1 MDSMRILYIAVHEN
15 NRGWGSEHFVND
27 GFNEI
32 GVETSCVD
40 FRKYRKEIVECI
52 LQVPTFDYLFLQR
65 GDYFPIELLR
75 AVRRPKF
82 FWASELV
89 SRNRDQDRLLSCG
102 LFDHTF
108 VHTKACKEAI
118 VRNGW
123 LQESQITVL
132 LNGFDPK
139 THYPLSV
146 EKDIDVLFIG
156 NMLKRRKEW
165 TDKIGKNCSLHT
177 AVGIYGDK
185 MVTLINRAKI
195 VLNIHS
201 EEFQD
206 TETRVF
212 EVLGCRRFL
221 LTEKL
226 SVENPFTDRKHLV
239 ECTDL
244 GDMIRQIQYYLKH
257 DAEREQ
263 IAEQGYMEA
272 IEKHTYKRRAEYLAT
287 LFTAYPIDFRVEA
300 IDRQR
305 LQEARGEAARLYRK
319 VIFDERC
326 MRFRQHLRKFIR
338 R

>member
-15 NRGWGSEHFVND
+15 NRGWGAEHFVND

-32 GVETSCVD
+32 GIETSCVD

-52 LQVPTFDYLFLQR
+52 LHTPTFDYLFLQR

-89 SRNRDQDRLLSCG
+89 SRNRDQDRLLNCG
-102 LFDHTF
+102 LFDHVF
-108 VHTKACKEAI
+108 VRTNECKNALVEK
-118 VRNGW
+118 GW
-123 LQESQITVL
+123 LSPGRISIL
-132 LNGFDPK
+132 LSGFDSK
-139 THYPLSV
+139 IHYPLPV

-165 TDKIGKNCSLHT
+165 TDEIRKNCSLHT
-177 AVGIYGDK
+177 AVGIYGDE
-185 MVTLINRAKI
+185 MVKLINRAKI

-201 EEFQD
+201 EEFPD

-226 SVENPFTDRKHLV
+226 SVENPFIDRKHLV

-244 GDMIRQIQYYLKH
+244 GDMIRQIQYYLEH
-257 DAEREQ
+257 EAEREE
-263 IAEQGYMEA
+263 IAEQGYLEA
-272 IEKHTYKRRAEYLAT
+272 KEKHTYKKRAEDLAT
-287 LFTAYPIDFRVEA
+287 LFAEYPFDPTVEA
-300 IDRQR
+300 IDRTR
-305 LQEARGEAARLYRK
+305 LAEARSEAAGLYRK
-319 VIFDERC
+319 VVIDERC
-326 MRFRQHLRKFIR
+326 MRFRQRVRKFIR

>member
-1 MDSMRILYIAVHEN
+1 M
-15 NRGWGSEHFVND
+15 
-27 GFNEI
+27 
-32 GVETSCVD
+32 
-40 FRKYRKEIVECI
+40 
-52 LQVPTFDYLFLQR
+52 
-65 GDYFPIELLR
+65 
-75 AVRRPKF
+75 
-82 FWASELV
+82 
-89 SRNRDQDRLLSCG
+89 SCG

-185 MVTLINRAKI
+185 MVKLINRAKI

>member
-156 NMLKRRKEW
+156 NMLKRRK
-165 TDKIGKNCSLHT
+165 
-177 AVGIYGDK
+177 
-185 MVTLINRAKI
+185 
-195 VLNIHS
+195 
-201 EEFQD
+201 
-206 TETRVF
+206 
-212 EVLGCRRFL
+212 
-221 LTEKL
+221 
-226 SVENPFTDRKHLV
+226 
-239 ECTDL
+239 
-244 GDMIRQIQYYLKH
+244 
-257 DAEREQ
+257 
-263 IAEQGYMEA
+263 
-272 IEKHTYKRRAEYLAT
+272 
-287 LFTAYPIDFRVEA
+287 
-300 IDRQR
+300 
-305 LQEARGEAARLYRK
+305 
-319 VIFDERC
+319 
-326 MRFRQHLRKFIR
+326 
-338 R
+338 